1 MQPDMEPLIDVTTG
15 NKTMPV
21 ANVYHEI
28 NESILWP
35 RNPTGWVFLGRAVH
49 AVGRLLFP
57 TWKKYTPYGLLPDS
71 MVGAAWGDVLM
82 AEEEQ
87 SQYASWLINKRG
99 DDADYI
105 YRTNRPFD
113 YLEPENECSTVTDA
127 EWDLACDLS
136 QEEWAIGMGNRRMFD
151 EVQLHLVQE
160 AEAGRI
166 IFGSRPLHG
175 GEPKPMPKD
184 WWFTDRYRMRFET
197 LTFDPADPFAQTA
210 PDQKI
215 AQHLFIQ
222 ADGLADLLDRK
233 PRPEKLDEQPTIV
246 ENLSSYM
253 RLMLEVQDH
262 LQIEPSAPPKKA
274 SIVHEIQSRWSAYDL
289 PASANLVN
297 AMATLLRDPESQ
309 AGRGRKA

>member
-1 MQPDMEPLIDVTTG
+1 MRPDMEPLIDVTSG
-15 NKTMPV
+15 NKTLPV
-21 ANVYHEI
+21 SDVYHEL
-28 NESILWP
+28 NETVFWP

-49 AVGRLLFP
+49 AVGKLLFP

-71 MVGAAWGDVLM
+71 MVGAAWGDLLIS
-82 AEEEQ
+82 EEEQ
-87 SQYASWLINKRG
+87 TQYASWLINRRG

-113 YLEPENECSTVTDA
+113 YLDRENEFVPVTDDD
-127 EWDLACDLS
+127 WNLACDLS

-166 IFGSRPLHG
+166 TFGSRPLPG
-175 GEPKPMPKD
+175 GEPKPMPRD

-197 LTFDPADPFAQTA
+197 LTIDPENPFSQTT
-210 PDQKI
+210 PDNKI
-215 AQHLFIQ
+215 AHHLFVQ
-222 ADGLADLLDRK
+222 VDGLEGLLGRASHADNSNR
-233 PRPEKLDEQPTIV
+233 QPSVI
-246 ENLSSYM
+246 ENLSPYM
-253 RLMLEVQDH
+253 RLMLEVQDY
-262 LQIEPSAPPKKA
+262 LQIDSSAPPKKM

-289 PASANLVN
+289 PASANLVS

-309 AGRGRKA
+309 AGRGRKS